1 MRAATRLATLIVS
14 QGGLFF
20 PMLENIMTSHED
32 SERPG
37 IFLNLFP
44 HPLSRL
50 FVTLLWKINA
60 EQDGDAV
67 VLSNVWLRRFACL
80 DNKSLLRYRQYL
92 NNNGVILA
100 VPLGSGREHLYRI
113 CNPRTGLPLSDE
125 TNVEIVDRLRNP
137 ERIREVAR
145 TRIMR
150 RYRKQPAQEAPTA
163 ATEPVPIRSSWDE
176 WAMTP

>member
-1 MRAATRLATLIVS
+1 MRLATLIVS

-20 PMLENIMTSHED
+20 PILESIMSSPDDE
-32 SERPG
+32 EKPG
-37 IFLNLFP
+37 AFLKLFP

-80 DNKSLLRYRQYL
+80 DNKSLLRYRRYL

-100 VPLGSGREHLYRI
+100 VPLWSGREHIYRI
-113 CNPRTGLPLSDE
+113 CNPRTGLPLTDE
-125 TNVEIVDRLRNP
+125 SNLEIVDRLRNP

-150 RYRKQPAQEAPTA
+150 RYRKQPAQDAPKE
-163 ATEPVPIRSSWDE
+163 ATELIPVRSSWDD
-176 WAMTP
+176 